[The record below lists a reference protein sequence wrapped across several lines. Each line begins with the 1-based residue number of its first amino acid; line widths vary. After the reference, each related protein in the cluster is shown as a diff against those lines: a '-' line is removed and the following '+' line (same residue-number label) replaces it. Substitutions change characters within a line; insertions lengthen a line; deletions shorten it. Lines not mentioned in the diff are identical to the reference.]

1 MDMTNDDLT
10 PEEREALSS
19 LPRERMPSAGLE
31 DRVVAAMRE
40 QGHIAARKPARV
52 IRLTTSRVAGLL
64 AACLV
69 LMIGA
74 YSIGLH
80 GRVSHEVLK
89 NIEPQPREYSN
100 EARQDELTKQK
111 PAATGLVQSQS
122 ESGAS
127 APEQAFI
134 KKDAPPFEPRLA
146 VPKLAPSE
154 AKKENRPARDEVT
167 ESMQKTF
174 TEGIAQ
180 GNIPGATDMAAPSS
194 PPMASQMRAK
204 STAPET
210 ASSRMSTLTP
220 TSRTF
225 AITGGTLI
233 VDAPDSLRIVTDEY
247 GRTLLIYTSDGVIR
261 IRLAD

>member
-1 MDMTNDDLT
+1 MTHDDLT
-10 PEEREALSS
+10 PEERDALSS

-40 QGHIAARKPARV
+40 KGHITSRQPARV

-89 NIEPQPREYSN
+89 NIEPQPREYAN
-100 EARQDELTKQK
+100 EARQDELMKQK
-111 PAATGLVQSQS
+111 PAAGGQLQVKSQP
-122 ESGAS
+122 AAN
-127 APEQAFI
+127 APEQDFI
-134 KKDAPPFEPRLA
+134 KKDAPPFEPKLA
-146 VPKLAPSE
+146 TPKLVQSQDAR
-154 AKKENRPARDEVT
+154 KENKPARDEVS

-174 TEGIAQ
+174 SEGIAN
-180 GNIPGATDMAAPSS
+180 GLPGATDMPAPSS
-194 PPMASQMRAK
+194 PPLASKMRAQ
-204 STAPET
+204 SAEPRV
-210 ASSRMSTLTP
+210 SSSAMSTLST
-220 TSRTF
+220 TSRSF

-233 VDAPDSLRIVTDEY
+233 VEAPDSLRIVTDEH